1 MRRVTAPLAFTA
13 LAFWL
18 APVVARAD
26 DPACAV
32 RAATSRVEFSG
43 RGPVD
48 FGPGFRDTVG
58 SSTLGLDYNFLLM
71 GDYDWRMPGEIRV
84 RWPPSMR
91 VSAVGDRNGGILTV
105 QYGLRL
111 VLNLRLFGGTFPVPI
126 VGFIG
131 MADRYD
137 RGATAFTPWAWTG
150 DDTAVR
156 ITASERLIREGDVS
170 APIVNN
176 VHYRIWASYELTTTV
191 RTREIAFP
199 QAMTAIT
206 ETNPEADVATTANG
220 DMTMPAT
227 WRGTLRYVGSIRLRV
242 EVEYNAP
249 LPTRSTLVN
258 VAIPFAS
265 ATEQQMS
272 ADRNVRL
279 QLPGAA
285 TTPVYNVD
293 MGRVRLGLQGREV
306 ITLENPGSVTTLF
319 SPTAPTEP
327 AFSAVIDPLCVP
339 GGGSRQMSVRFTPTR
354 AGMFEGDFAIAT
366 SSPSVPLIT
375 LRLTGEGY
383 DDSVDAGPIAPADS
397 GVPPRDSGV
406 IARDGGATPR
416 DAGST
421 DRDGGAVDPDG
432 GEILT
437 EQLPGGCGCSVPGP
451 SRGSGYGLLSLAV
464 VGLATARRRRRGRA

>member
-1 MRRVTAPLAFTA
+1 MRRVTAPFAFAA
-13 LAFWL
+13 LAFAI
-18 APVVARAD
+18 APSVARAD
-26 DPACAV
+26 DPVCAV
-32 RAATSRVEFSG
+32 RAATSRVEFSA

-71 GDYDWRMPGEIRV
+71 GDYDWVMPGEIRV

-111 VLNLRLFGGTFPVPI
+111 VLNLRLFGGTFPIPI
-126 VGFIG
+126 AGFIG

-156 ITASERLIREGDVS
+156 ITASERLLREGDVS

-176 VHYRIWASYELTTTV
+176 VHYRIWVSYELTTTV
-191 RTREIAFP
+191 RTNEIAFP

-206 ETNPEADVATTANG
+206 ATNPEADVATTANG

-227 WRGTLRYVGSIRLRV
+227 WRGVLRYVGSIRLRV

-265 ATEQQMS
+265 AMEQQMS

-279 QLPGAA
+279 QLPGA
-285 TTPVYNVD
+285 TSDPVYDVNL
-293 MGRVRLGLQGREV
+293 GRVRLGLQGREV
-306 ITLENPGSVTTLF
+306 ISLGNPGSVTTLF
-319 SPTAPTEP
+319 SPTAPTDP
-327 AFSAVIDPLCVP
+327 AFTAVIDPLCVP

-354 AGMFEGDFAIAT
+354 VGMYEADFAIPT
-366 SSPSVPLIT
+366 SSPSVPVIT
-375 LRLTGEGY
+375 LRLRGEGY
-383 DDSVDAGPIAPADS
+383 DDAVDAGPVAPSDAGS
-397 GVPPRDSGV
+397 QG
-406 IARDGGATPR
+406 RDGGVTPR
-416 DAGST
+416 DGGGAFGDVSVT
-421 DRDGGAVDPDG
+421 TPDGGAGDPDG
-432 GEILT
+432 GDLVV
-437 EQLPGGCGCSVPGP
+437 EQLPGGCGCSVPGG
-451 SRGSGYGLLSLAV
+451 RGRAGGYG
-464 VGLATARRRRRGRA
+464 GLALAALGLAAARRRRRRA